1 MKAIIIDDEVRG
13 CNTLQKML
21 QHVAPG
27 IQISGMAHNGT
38 DGLALIAS
46 AQPDLV
52 FLDIEMPDMTGFDV
66 LQRTGPINFE
76 VIFTTAYNEFA
87 LKAFRFAAVDYLLK
101 PIDIDELQQ
110 AVEKCK
116 KTTAS
121 VTEKSK
127 PQIENLLQ
135 QIRNIDS
142 RKLALPSAEGM
153 LFVDVNDIL
162 YLQSSSNYTTFFT
175 ATKGKIL
182 VSKSMGDFE
191 EMLIANNFFR
201 IHNSSLINLSK
212 IEKFIKGD
220 GGTVIMSNKMELEV
234 SRRKKDEFIK
244 KLENLGW
251 RLS

>member
-21 QHVAPG
+21 QHVAPS
-27 IQISGMAHNGT
+27 IQICGMAHNGT
-38 DGLALIAS
+38 DGLALITS

-66 LQRTGPINFE
+66 LQRTGPIDFD

-110 AVEKCK
+110 AVDKCK
-116 KTTAS
+116 KRTTVS
-121 VTEKSK
+121 PQKPE

-142 RKLALPSAEGM
+142 RKLALPSSEGM
-153 LFVDVNDIL
+153 VFVDVNDIL
-162 YLQSSSNYTTFFT
+162 YLQASSNYTTFFT
-175 ATKGKIL
+175 ASKGKIL

-191 EMLIANNFFR
+191 EMLAAHNFFR

-212 IEKFIKGD
+212 IEKFIRGD

-251 RLS
+251 RLG

>member
-21 QHVAPG
+21 HHVAPA
-27 IQISGMAHNGT
+27 IQVCGMAHNGE
-38 DGLALIAS
+38 DGLALIDA
-46 AQPDLV
+46 ARPDLV

-66 LQRTGPINFE
+66 LQRTGVVNFD
-76 VIFTTAYNEFA
+76 VIFTTAYSEFA

-110 AVEKCK
+110 AVEKCR
-116 KTTAS
+116 KTTA
-121 VTEKSK
+121 VAQKNE
-127 PQIENLLQ
+127 PQIDTLLQ
-135 QIRNIDS
+135 QIRNNDT
-142 RKLALPSAEGM
+142 RKLVLPSAEGM
-153 LFVDVNDIL
+153 VFVDVDDII
-162 YLQSSSNYTTFFT
+162 YLQASSNYTTFFT
-175 ATKGKIL
+175 ASKGKIL

-191 EMLIANNFFR
+191 EILTANNFFR
-201 IHNSSLINLSK
+201 IHNSNLINLAK

-234 SRRKKDEFIK
+234 SRRKKEEFIK
-244 KLENLGW
+244 KLETLGW

>member
-13 CNTLQKML
+13 CLTLQKML

-27 IQISGMAHNGT
+27 IELAGMAHNGA

-46 AQPDLV
+46 ARPDLV
-52 FLDIEMPDMTGFDV
+52 FLDIQMPDMTGFDV
-66 LQRTGPINFE
+66 LQQVGNIHFQ
-76 VIFTTAYNEFA
+76 VIFTTAYDEFA

-116 KTTAS
+116 NAGSPAQKEPAPL
-121 VTEKSK
+121 ER
-127 PQIENLLQ
+127 LLQ
-135 QIRNIDS
+135 QVRNLEA
-142 RKLALPSAEGM
+142 RKLALPSSEGM
-153 LFVDVNDIL
+153 LFVDVSDII

-191 EMLIANNFFR
+191 EMLTANNFFR
-201 IHNSSLINLSK
+201 IHNSNLINLLK
-212 IEKFIKGD
+212 IEKFIKGE

-234 SRRKKDEFIK
+234 SRRRKEEFIR
-244 KLENLGW
+244 KLESLGW
-251 RLS
+251 RL